1 MKTIQKSLAI
11 AAGLVGV
18 GGYSA
23 SSGAEAWSVKT
34 IFIGVFLCAGMV
46 YTMIRQP
53 ERITLPLVWL
63 FIAPLL
69 GCLVA
74 YEAVTGSTKGTI
86 LTLIGAL
93 LFLGIQT
100 AFVVLVSSR
109 MSTGVSVPKEE
120 ADTEQAVDGNPH

>member
-11 AAGLVGV
+11 GAALIGAV
-18 GGYSA
+18 GYSA
-23 SSGAEAWSVKT
+23 GSGAEAWTAKT
-34 IFIGVFLCAGMV
+34 VLIGLFLCAGMV

-63 FIAPLL
+63 FGAPIL
-69 GCLVA
+69 GGLVA
-74 YEAVTGSTKGTI
+74 YEAVTGSTKVAI
-86 LTLIGAL
+86 LTLTVAV

-109 MSTGVSVPKEE
+109 MASVSASNE
-120 ADTEQAVDGNPH
+120 DTEQAADGNAE